1 MTFIKGES
9 GNPMGRPKGSLNRNT
24 AHLRELISGFLNS
37 NFETITVDF
46 EALQPRDRIKYYCE
60 LLQFGLPKLQTTVME
75 SRYDSLPEDQ
85 IDEIIT
91 GIINNISNN

>member
-37 NFETITVDF
+37 NFETVTGDF
-46 EALQPRDRIKYYCE
+46 EALQPKDRIKYYCE

-91 GIINNISNN
+91 GIINNKSNN

>member
-1 MTFIKGES
+1 MPFIKGES
-9 GNPMGRPKGSLNRNT
+9 GNPTGRPKGSLNRNT
-24 AHLRELISGFLNS
+24 AYLRELISSFLNS
-37 NFETITVDF
+37 NFETITGDF
-46 EALQPRDRIKYYCE
+46 EALQPKDRIKYYCE

-91 GIINNISNN
+91 GIINNRSNN

>member
-1 MTFIKGES
+1 MPFIKGES

-24 AHLRELISGFLNS
+24 AHLRELISIFLNS
-37 NFETITVDF
+37 NFETISVDF
-46 EALQPRDRIKYYCE
+46 EALQPKDRIRYYCE

-85 IDEIIT
+85 IDEIIS
-91 GIINNISNN
+91 GIINNKSKN

>member
-1 MTFIKGES
+1 MPFIKGES

-37 NFETITVDF
+37 SFETVTGDF
-46 EALQPRDRIKYYCE
+46 EALQPKGRIKYYCE

-91 GIINNISNN
+91 EIINNKSNN

>member
-1 MTFIKGES
+1 MPFIKGES

-24 AHLRELISGFLNS
+24 ANLRELISGFLNS
-37 NFETITVDF
+37 NFETVTGDF
-46 EALQPRDRIKYYCE
+46 EALQPKDRIKYYCE

-91 GIINNISNN
+91 GIINNKSNN

>member
-1 MTFIKGES
+1 MPFIKGES

-24 AHLRELISGFLNS
+24 AHLRELISIFLNS
-37 NFETITVDF
+37 NFETISVDF
-46 EALQPRDRIKYYCE
+46 EALQPKDRIKYYCE

-91 GIINNISNN
+91 GIINNKSNN

>member
-1 MTFIKGES
+1 MAFIKGES

-24 AHLRELISGFLNS
+24 ARLRELISGFLNS
-37 NFETITVDF
+37 NFETISGDF
-46 EALQPRDRIKYYCE
+46 EALQPKDRIKYYCE

-91 GIINNISNN
+91 GIINNKSNN

>member
-1 MTFIKGES
+1 MPFIKGES
-9 GNPMGRPKGSLNRNT
+9 GNPTGRPKGSLNRNT
-24 AHLRELISGFLNS
+24 AHLRELISSFLNS
-37 NFETITVDF
+37 NFETITGDF
-46 EALQPRDRIKYYCE
+46 EALQPKDRIKYYCE

-91 GIINNISNN
+91 GIINNKSNN

>member
-1 MTFIKGES
+1 MPFTKGQS

-24 AHLRELISGFLNS
+24 AHLRELISFFLNS
-37 NFETITVDF
+37 NFETISIDF
-46 EALQPRDRIKYYCE
+46 EALQPKDRIKYYCE

-85 IDEIIT
+85 IDEIIS
-91 GIINNISNN
+91 GIINNKSNN

>member
-1 MTFIKGES
+1 MPFIKGES
-9 GNPMGRPKGSLNRNT
+9 GNPTGRPKGSLNRNT
-24 AHLRELISGFLNS
+24 AQLRELISGFLNS

-46 EALQPRDRIKYYCE
+46 EALQPKDRIKYYCE

-75 SRYDSLPEDQ
+75 SRYDSLPDDQ

-91 GIINNISNN
+91 GIINNKSNN